1 MKIASLACAALA
13 AMSIAQT
20 ASAAIFFTAT
30 NGSNLTASATFDI
43 VGGKLQVVLN
53 NSSAVDVLVPMD
65 VLTALFFNLSGGAS
79 QLGLGAGSSALA
91 GGITYLGGVQKDA
104 ASVAGQNVGGEWA
117 YNSVSTGSLPG
128 TNAGISSVGLGLFG
142 PPDRFD
148 TGSNL
153 GGPDS
158 PDGLQYGI
166 TSTGDNLATGNGGV
180 MGNEI
185 TKHSVIFLL
194 NFAPGFSLAQISNVS
209 FQYGTALDEPRT
221 TCTVNCGGPPANEIP
236 EPGSAA
242 LAGLALLAAASVRRR
257 KQ

>member
-53 NSSAVDVLVPMD
+53 NSSAFDVLVPSN

-79 QLGLGAGSSALA
+79 QLGVA
-91 GGITYLGGVQKDA
+91 GGSATSNGPTFLNGAQVNT
-104 ASVAGQNVGGEWA
+104 AGTNVGGEWA
-117 YNSVSTGSLPG
+117 YAGVSSVILGAG
-128 TNAGISSVGLGLFG
+128 TNAGISSSGFGLFG
-142 PPDRFD
+142 DA
-148 TGSNL
+148 NL
-153 GGPDS
+153 NGPDLAG
-158 PDGLQYGI
+158 PPGGAVDGLQYGI

-180 MGNEI
+180 ANNEI

-209 FQYGTALDEPRT
+209 FQYGTALGDPRN

>member
-53 NSSAVDVLVPMD
+53 NSSAFDVLVPSN
-65 VLTALFFNLSGGAS
+65 VLTALFFNLLGGAS
-79 QLGLGAGSSALA
+79 TLGVA
-91 GGITYLGGVQKDA
+91 GGSATSNGPTFMNGAQVNT
-104 ASVAGQNVGGEWA
+104 AGTNVGGEWA
-117 YNSVSTGSLPG
+117 YAGVSSVILGAG
-128 TNAGISSVGLGLFG
+128 TNAGISSSGFSLFG
-142 PPDRFD
+142 NA
-148 TGSNL
+148 NL
-153 GGPDS
+153 NGPNLS
-158 PDGLQYGI
+158 GPVAVDGLQYGI
-166 TSTGDNLATGNGGV
+166 TSTGDNLATDNGGV
-180 MGNEI
+180 TEI
-185 TKHSVIFLL
+185 TKHSVTFLL
-194 NFAPGFSLAQISNVS
+194 DFAAGFTLAQISNVS
-209 FQYGTALDEPRT
+209 FQYGTTLVKEPRII
-221 TCTVNCGGPPANEIP
+221 CTVNCGGPPANEIP

>member
-53 NSSAVDVLVPMD
+53 NSSAFDVLVPSN
-65 VLTALFFNLSGGAS
+65 VLTALFFNLLGGAS
-79 QLGLGAGSSALA
+79 TLGVA
-91 GGITYLGGVQKDA
+91 GGSATSNGPTFMNGAQVNT
-104 ASVAGQNVGGEWA
+104 AGTNVGGEWA
-117 YNSVSTGSLPG
+117 YAGVSSVILGAG
-128 TNAGISSVGLGLFG
+128 TNAGISSSGFSLFG
-142 PPDRFD
+142 NA
-148 TGSNL
+148 NL
-153 GGPDS
+153 NGPNLS
-158 PDGLQYGI
+158 GPVAVDGLQYGI
-166 TSTGDNLATGNGGV
+166 TSTGDNLATDNGGLA
-180 MGNEI
+180 GNEI

-209 FQYGTALDEPRT
+209 FQYGTALGDPRN